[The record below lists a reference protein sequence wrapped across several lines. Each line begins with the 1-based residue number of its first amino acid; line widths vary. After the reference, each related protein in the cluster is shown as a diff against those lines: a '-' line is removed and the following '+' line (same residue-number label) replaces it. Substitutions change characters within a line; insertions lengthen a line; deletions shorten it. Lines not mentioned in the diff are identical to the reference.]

1 MKNMTTTTTAVAPP
15 PEGFPLAGIP
25 GYYAEECGDSV
36 VARAD
41 DDTLTWKELHERSN
55 AVARGLMERGAEPG
69 RIVTLLLPNSTDLIV
84 ATFGCY
90 KAGATPQVL
99 SPKMTP
105 TELKA
110 IIELGEPAV
119 VVVESGGAQPGTH
132 APQDAQAG
140 DRTEAGDLGQVGAG
154 TDAVTLAALADG
166 RSVADLDETRVP
178 TSWKA
183 PTSGGSTGRPK
194 IILSG
199 RAGVT
204 SGFDPSFWRINP
216 GEQVLITAPM
226 HHNAPYSTAL
236 SAIFGGGTVTMLRR
250 FDAER
255 TLAQID
261 AVGATWV
268 YLVPTMMRRIWA
280 LPEEV
285 RAAYSLAS
293 VRSFWHCAE
302 PCPAWLKRRWIEWLG
317 AERIWELY
325 AGTEAEAGCTI
336 RGDEWLEHPGSVG
349 RVTWGQIRLVDLDGQ
364 EVTEPGA
371 TGEIFTRVP
380 EGNPPTYRYIGAEP
394 NSLEGWS
401 SLGDMGTFDAD
412 GYLHLHDRRGDMVT
426 IGGMNV
432 YPAEIEAALIEHPDV
447 QTTAVIGLPDDDMG
461 NRLHAIVQPRDGSPV
476 GSDELREFLTERL
489 SRQKVP
495 RTIEL
500 VTRSLRDDAGKI
512 RRSALRAERLDGGV
526 R

>member
-1 MKNMTTTTTAVAPP
+1 MTTTMTPA
-15 PEGFPLAGIP
+15 EGFPLSAIP
-25 GYYAEECGDSV
+25 GHYAKDRGERV

-41 DDTLTWKELHERSN
+41 GDTLTWRELHERSN
-55 AVARGLMERGAEPG
+55 AAARGMIARGAEPG
-69 RIVTLLLPNSTDLIV
+69 RIVTLLIPNSTDLIV
-84 ATFGCY
+84 ATFACY
-90 KAGATPQVL
+90 KSGATPQVL

-105 TELKA
+105 SELKA
-110 IIELGEPAV
+110 IIELGDPV
-119 VVVESGGAQPGTH
+119 LVIESKDQAQGGT
-132 APQDAQAG
+132 
-140 DRTEAGDLGQVGAG
+140 GAG
-154 TDAVTLAALADG
+154 GGAVTLASLAAG
-166 RSVADLDETRVP
+166 QSEADLDEARIP

-199 RAGVT
+199 RPGVT
-204 SGFDPSFWRINP
+204 SSFDPSFWRINP
-216 GEQVLITAPM
+216 GEHVLITAPM

-255 TLAQID
+255 TLAEID

-280 LPEEV
+280 LPEDV
-285 RAAYSLAS
+285 RSSYSLDS

-302 PCPAWLKRRWIEWLG
+302 PCPAWLKRKWIQWLG
-317 AERIWELY
+317 ATRIWELY

-349 RVTWGQIRLVDLDGQ
+349 RVTWGEIRLVDFDGA
-364 EVTEPGA
+364 EVTEPGQ

-380 EGNPPTYRYIGAEP
+380 PGNPPTYRYIGAEP
-394 NSLEGWS
+394 NELDGWS

-412 GYLHLHDRRGDMVT
+412 GYLYLHDRRGDMVT
-426 IGGMNV
+426 VGGMNV

-447 QTTAVIGLPDDDMG
+447 QTTAVIGLPDEDMG
-461 NRLHAIVQPRDGSPV
+461 NRLHAIVQPRDNAMV
-476 GSDELREFLTERL
+476 SDGDLRGFLAERL

-500 VTRSLRDDAGKI
+500 VTHSLRDDAGKI
-512 RRSALRAERLDGGV
+512 RRSALRADRLEGEP

>member
-1 MKNMTTTTTAVAPP
+1 MTIVPE
-15 PEGFPLAGIP
+15 EGFPLAAIP
-25 GYYAEECGDSV
+25 GHYARERGDTV

-41 DDTLTWKELHERSN
+41 GDSLTWQELHLRSN
-55 AVARGLMERGAEPG
+55 AVARGLMELGAAPG
-69 RIVTLLLPNSTDLIV
+69 RIVTLLIPNSTDLIV
-84 ATFGCY
+84 ATFACY

-99 SPKMTP
+99 SPRMTP
-105 TELKA
+105 SELEA
-110 IIELGEPAV
+110 VIELGDPV
-119 VVVESGGAQPGTH
+119 VVVVC
-132 APQDAQAG
+132 G
-140 DRTEAGDLGQVGAG
+140 DR
-154 TDAVTLAALADG
+154 TDAVTVESLAAGHPD
-166 RSVADLDETRVP
+166 ADLDETRVP

-204 SGFDPSFWRINP
+204 SSFDPSFWRINP
-216 GEQVLITAPM
+216 GEQTLITAPM
-226 HHNAPYSTAL
+226 HHNAPFSTAMCT
-236 SAIFGGGTVTMLRR
+236 IFGGGTVTMLRR

-255 TLAQID
+255 TLSEID

-285 RAAYSLAS
+285 RTTYSLAT

-302 PCPAWLKRRWIEWLG
+302 PCPAWLKRKWIDWVG
-317 AERIWELY
+317 ADRIWELY

-336 RGDEWLEHPGSVG
+336 RGDEWLDHVGSVG
-349 RVTWGQIRLVDLDGQ
+349 RVTWGAMRLIDFDGAA
-364 EVTEPGA
+364 VTTPGQ

-380 EGNPPTYRYIGAEP
+380 PGNPPTYRYIGAEP
-394 NSLEGWS
+394 NELDGWS

-432 YPAEIEAALIEHPDV
+432 YPAEIEAVLVEHEDV
-447 QTTAVIGLPDDDMG
+447 QTAAVIGLPDDDLG
-461 NRLHAIVQPRDGSPV
+461 NRLHAIVQPRERSTPQEED
-476 GSDELREFLTERL
+476 LREFLSERL
-489 SRQKVP
+489 SGPKVP

-500 VTRSLRDDAGKI
+500 VDRSLRDDAGKI
-512 RRSALRAERLDGGV
+512 RRSALRAERLEEGV

>member
-1 MKNMTTTTTAVAPP
+1 MTTKATTTTTTTTPTP
-15 PEGFPLAGIP
+15 EEGFPLAAIP
-25 GYYAEECGDSV
+25 GYYAKDRGNDV

-41 DDTLTWKELHERSN
+41 GTTLTWRGLHERSS
-55 AVARGLMERGAEPG
+55 AVARGLIERGAEPG
-69 RIVTLLLPNSTDLIV
+69 RIVTLLIPNSTDLIV
-84 ATFGCY
+84 ATFACY

-99 SPKMTP
+99 SPTMTP
-105 TELKA
+105 SELQA
-110 IIELGEPAV
+110 IIELGDPV
-119 VVVESGGAQPGTH
+119 VVVELDEREPRDRVPGGRADT
-132 APQDAQAG
+132 
-140 DRTEAGDLGQVGAG
+140 
-154 TDAVTLAALADG
+154 VTLAALAEG
-166 RSVADLDETRVP
+166 QSEADLEETRVP

-199 RAGVT
+199 RPGVT
-204 SGFDPSFWRINP
+204 SSFDPSFWRINP

-255 TLAQID
+255 TLAEID

-280 LPEEV
+280 LPADV
-285 RAAYSLAS
+285 RASYSLAS
-293 VRSFWHCAE
+293 VQSFWHCAE
-302 PCPAWLKRRWIEWLG
+302 PCPAWLKRNWIEWLG

-349 RVTWGQIRLVDLDGQ
+349 KVTWGEIRLVDCDGA

-371 TGEIFTRVP
+371 SGEIFTRVP
-380 EGNPPTYRYIGAEP
+380 QGNPATYRYIGAEP
-394 NSLEGWS
+394 NELDGWS
-401 SLGDMGTFDAD
+401 SLGDMGRFDAD
-412 GYLHLHDRRGDMVT
+412 GYLYLHDRRGDMVT
-426 IGGMNV
+426 VGGMNV

-447 QTTAVIGLPDDDMG
+447 QTTAVIGLPDEDMG
-461 NRLHAIVQPRDGSPV
+461 NRLHAIVQPRDGSLV
-476 GSDELREFLTERL
+476 REDELREYLTERL

-495 RTIEL
+495 RSIEL
-500 VTRSLRDDAGKI
+500 VSHSLRDDAGKI
-512 RRSALRAERLDGGV
+512 RRSALRAERLEGEA